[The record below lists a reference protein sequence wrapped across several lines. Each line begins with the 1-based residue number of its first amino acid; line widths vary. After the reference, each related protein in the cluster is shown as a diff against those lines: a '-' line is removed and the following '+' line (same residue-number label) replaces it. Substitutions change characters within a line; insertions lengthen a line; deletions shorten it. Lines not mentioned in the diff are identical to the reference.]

1 MFYVGSHTTV
11 KDLIFEGMSGFVP
24 STLNDQDVDTSTIKG
39 VYFRLDPN
47 SPITKSPYI
56 QNCTAIGGA
65 AVGIMIDGAVHAHF
79 DTPATPS
86 YKSMV
91 FDAYTQILDG
101 GVGFYVTRGA
111 SSEVVSCFTYY
122 AHISYSTT
130 RGGKIRAVSGN
141 SSYGKY
147 GVISRGFD
155 DTEATI
161 NGQVK
166 GLRLE
171 LDPQQAKNGTFT
183 SGERISGGTS
193 GAVGELIS
201 DQTASNYIY
210 SSQLKEHLFKTK
222 LLLVHHQLH
231 SLP

>member
-11 KDLIFEGMSGFVP
+11 KDLIFEGMSGFVA
-24 STLNDQDVDTSTIKG
+24 SGSNDQDMDTATIKG

-79 DTPATPS
+79 DNSSTPS

-111 SSEVVSCFTYY
+111 SSEVVFAS
-122 AHISYSTT
+122 HTT
-130 RGGKIRAVSGN
+130 LTSLIAQPEVVRFVLFLVTLHMVIRC
-141 SSYGKY
+141 Y
-147 GVISRGFD
+147 
-155 DTEATI
+155 
-161 NGQVK
+161 
-166 GLRLE
+166 L
-171 LDPQQAKNGTFT
+171 
-183 SGERISGGTS
+183 
-193 GAVGELIS
+193 
-201 DQTASNYIY
+201 
-210 SSQLKEHLFKTK
+210 
-222 LLLVHHQLH
+222 
-231 SLP
+231 

>member
-11 KDLIFEGMSGFVP
+11 KDMIFEGMSGFVP
-24 STLNDQDVDTSTIKG
+24 STSDDKDMDTATIKG

-47 SPITKSPYI
+47 SAIQKSPYI

-79 DTPATPS
+79 DNSSTPS

-91 FDAYTQILDG
+91 FDAFTQILDG

-111 SSEVVSCFTYY
+111 SSEIVSCFTYY

-141 SSYGKY
+141 
-147 GVISRGFD
+147 
-155 DTEATI
+155 
-161 NGQVK
+161 
-166 GLRLE
+166 
-171 LDPQQAKNGTFT
+171 
-183 SGERISGGTS
+183 
-193 GAVGELIS
+193 
-201 DQTASNYIY
+201 
-210 SSQLKEHLFKTK
+210 
-222 LLLVHHQLH
+222 
-231 SLP
+231 